1 MTAKWGIPLGLL
13 LCLNAVGAPHD
24 TTEKTFNLTE
34 VRNLIQKNRTVII
47 EKLNQDIASEKL
59 EEQKTLRMPDL
70 SIDGN
75 GYFFNQ
81 IPLKSKADNTNSLL
95 YQFNISSEF
104 DLYTGGMH
112 TYAIERRKKEQ
123 EISKNKLEATEN
135 QIQLQAYILLYDI
148 HRNIEYRK
156 FIQSSIRLR
165 EKEYE
170 RIDQLYKNG
179 LVLKSDLLRSKLY
192 ITDLQKDEVAIKNSI
207 DILSDKLCVL
217 LGMEE
222 AYTIRPMLNT
232 DLNYKLTE
240 SFEELFQYA
249 LAHSPHLRMHR
260 NLKEREETVLKE
272 IRSAQR
278 PHLKLYAKYG
288 AGSPAPSFNY
298 NHQLGGEIGAKVSIS
313 LSSFYK
319 KKHAKNAQLQK
330 IQQSGWELSEEE
342 EKLRNSLFELYTR
355 YNESLINIDRALE
368 KIDMSKEST
377 RILTNS
383 YFNQQA
389 LLIDVLESET
399 KSMEASFEW
408 VEAIVNSQKYYW
420 ALKQIC
426 GYL

>member
-1 MTAKWGIPLGLL
+1 MTVKWMIPLGLL
-13 LCLNAVGAPHD
+13 LCLNAVGAPHE
-24 TTEKTFNLTE
+24 TAEKTFKLVE
-34 VRNLIQKNRTVII
+34 VRELIKQNRTVII
-47 EKLNQDIASEKL
+47 EKLNQDIASQKL
-59 EEQKTLRMPDL
+59 QEQKTLRMPDL
-70 SIDGN
+70 AVDGN

-81 IPLKSKADNTNSLL
+81 IPLSSKASNTNSLL

-112 TYAIERRKKEQ
+112 TYAIERRKKDE
-123 EISKNKLEATEN
+123 EISKNKLEVTEN
-135 QIQLQAYILLYDI
+135 EIQLQAYVLLYDI

-207 DILSDKLCVL
+207 DILSEKLCVL
-217 LGMEE
+217 LGMEKS
-222 AYTIRPMLNT
+222 YTIRPMLNT

-240 SFEELFQYA
+240 SFEELFRYA

-260 NLKEREETVLKE
+260 NFKEREETVLKE

-278 PHLKLYAKYG
+278 PHVKLYAQYG

-298 NHQLGGEIGAKVSIS
+298 NHQLGGEIGAKVSFS

-319 KKHAKNAQLQK
+319 KRHAKKAQQHK
-330 IQQSGWELSEEE
+330 IEQSEWALSEEE